1 MTRNASPAPT
11 TGPACRHPQRE
22 FLGTDQGAT
31 FHRCLRCEAIIISQ
45 GTRQWVLHAPDRSA
59 AG

>member
-45 GTRQWVLHAPDRSA
+45 GRRYWVLHAPD
-59 AG
+59 